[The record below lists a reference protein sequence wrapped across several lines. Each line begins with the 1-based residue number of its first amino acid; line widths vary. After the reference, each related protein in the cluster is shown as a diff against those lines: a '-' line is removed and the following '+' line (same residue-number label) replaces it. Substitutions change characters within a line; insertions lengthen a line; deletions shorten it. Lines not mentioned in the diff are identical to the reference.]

1 MKLTKDNRVLFYL
14 IIIIVIVC
22 LVIKWISDDGLK
34 LFGKVTGC
42 GCGDK
47 YNNKEKKILE
57 NFDNQSYDIND
68 FGVENKNNVS
78 EESKIN
84 NPTTKIYQKKTYQK
98 VNDTAAPN
106 NNIIYPTSDNKS
118 ITQGDETKKQNRIPK
133 RIIQVW
139 KTWSEKSPKMFSNYI
154 ESIKSV
160 NPGYEYI
167 FFKDNQINQF
177 LEKHYPDYYDT
188 FLKLPL
194 NIQKVDFF
202 RYIAIYHYG
211 GFYFDL
217 DVKALQPLDNL
228 LENRCVFP
236 VDEII
241 TKEMCKTERFKKFC
255 DKDMNFLL
263 GQYAFAAAPGD
274 PFIKLMI
281 DKIHSNINSYIHY
294 FIPNSDD
301 YVYKTTGPDF
311 ITNLYSSYKN
321 KDDIKILH
329 YDKRQCFGKYA
340 THDFVGTWK
349 DNNV

>member
-1 MKLTKDNRVLFYL
+1 MKLTKDNRVLLFL
-14 IIIIVIVC
+14 IFIIVVVC
-22 LVIKWISDDGLK
+22 LVIKWVSEDGLK

-42 GCGDK
+42 GCGNK
-47 YNNKEKKILE
+47 YNDKEKKILE
-57 NFDNQSYDIND
+57 NFDDQITYGNKDTSI
-68 FGVENKNNVS
+68 ENKKNVS
-78 EESKIN
+78 EDRILIPSVGLG
-84 NPTTKIYQKKTYQK
+84 TKTK
-98 VNDTAAPN
+98 PN
-106 NNIIYPTSDNKS
+106 NVNTVSVSKTEDGK
-118 ITQGDETKKQNRIPK
+118 NRIPK

-139 KTWSEKSPKMFSNYI
+139 KTWREKSPQMFSSYV
-154 ESIKSV
+154 ESIKKV
-160 NPGYEYI
+160 NPGYEYM

-177 LEKHYPDYYDT
+177 LEQNYPEYYDT

-217 DVKALQPLDNL
+217 DVKGVQPLDNL

-241 TKEMCKTERFKKFC
+241 TKEMCKLERFKKFC
-255 DKDMNFLL
+255 DKDINFLL
-263 GQYAFAAAPGD
+263 GQYAFGAAPGD
-274 PFIKLMI
+274 PFIKLVI
-281 DKIHSNINSYIHY
+281 DKIHMNINSYIHY

-311 ITNLYSSYKN
+311 ITNVYSGYKN

-340 THDFVGTWK
+340 THDYVGTWK
-349 DNNV
+349 DNNI

>member
-1 MKLTKDNRVLFYL
+1 MKLTKDNRVLFSL
-14 IIIIVIVC
+14 IFVIVVVC
-22 LVIKWISDDGLK
+22 LVIKWISEDGLK
-34 LFGKVTGC
+34 IFGKMTGC
-42 GCGDK
+42 GCENK
-47 YNNKEKKILE
+47 YNNKHKQILE
-57 NFDNQSYDIND
+57 NFDNQSYDTTII
-68 FGVENKNNVS
+68 GVENKNNVS
-78 EESKIN
+78 EGDKKN
-84 NPTTKIYQKKTYQK
+84 NYMKKTYQK
-98 VNDTAAPN
+98 VMDTTN
-106 NNIIYPTSDNKS
+106 SS
-118 ITQGDETKKQNRIPK
+118 ILPDSVTDKIVTQGDKSQKQNRIPK

-139 KTWSEKSPKMFSNYI
+139 KTWSDKSPQMFSSYI
-154 ESIKSV
+154 ESIKRV
-160 NPGYEYI
+160 NPEYEYI

-177 LEKHYPDYYDT
+177 LEKNYPDYYDT

-217 DVKALQPLDNL
+217 DVKALQPLDKL

-241 TKEMCKTERFKKFC
+241 TKEMCKLERFTKFC
-255 DKDMNFLL
+255 EKDINFLL
-263 GQYAFAAAPGD
+263 GQYAFGAAPGD
-274 PFIKLMI
+274 PFIKLVI
-281 DKIHSNINSYIHY
+281 DKIHMNINSYIHY

-311 ITNLYSSYKN
+311 ITNVYSGYKN

>member
-1 MKLTKDNRVLFYL
+1 MKLTKDNRVLLFL
-14 IIIIVIVC
+14 IFIIVVVC
-22 LVIKWISDDGLK
+22 LVIKWVSEDGLK

-42 GCGDK
+42 GCGNK
-47 YNNKEKKILE
+47 YNDKQKKILE
-57 NFDNQSYDIND
+57 NFDDQTTYGNKDTGI
-68 FGVENKNNVS
+68 ENKKNVS
-78 EESKIN
+78 EDRILIPSVGLG
-84 NPTTKIYQKKTYQK
+84 TKTK
-98 VNDTAAPN
+98 PN
-106 NNIIYPTSDNKS
+106 NVNTVSVAKTEDGK
-118 ITQGDETKKQNRIPK
+118 NRIPK

-139 KTWSEKSPKMFSNYI
+139 KTWSEKSPQMFSSYV
-154 ESIKSV
+154 ESIKKV
-160 NPGYEYI
+160 NPGYEYM

-177 LEKHYPDYYDT
+177 LEQNYPEYYDT

-217 DVKALQPLDNL
+217 DVKGVQPLDNL

-241 TKEMCKTERFKKFC
+241 TKEMCKLERFKKFC
-255 DKDMNFLL
+255 DKDINFLL
-263 GQYAFAAAPGD
+263 GQYAFGAAPGD
-274 PFIKLMI
+274 PFIKLVI
-281 DKIHSNINSYIHY
+281 DKIHMNINSYIHY

-311 ITNLYSSYKN
+311 ITNVYSGYKN

-340 THDFVGTWK
+340 THDYVGTWK
-349 DNNV
+349 DTNI

>member
-1 MKLTKDNRVLFYL
+1 MKLSKDNKILFSL
-14 IIIIVIVC
+14 IFVIVIIC
-22 LVIKWISDDGLK
+22 LVIKWVSEYGLK
-34 LFGKVTGC
+34 IFGKVTGC
-42 GCGDK
+42 GCGNK
-47 YNNKEKKILE
+47 YNDKEKKILE
-57 NFDNQSYDIND
+57 NFDNQTYDDNTDTGI
-68 FGVENKNNVS
+68 ENKKNIS
-78 EESKIN
+78 ETSNRAI
-84 NPTTKIYQKKTYQK
+84 PTKTYQK
-98 VNDTAAPN
+98 VMDLSTN
-106 NNIIYPTSDNKS
+106 NRMNPVFDKVSV
-118 ITQGDETKKQNRIPK
+118 TKGEEKLNRIPK

-139 KTWSEKSPKMFSNYI
+139 KTWSEKSPQMFSNYI
-154 ESIKSV
+154 ESIKKV
-160 NPGYEYI
+160 NPGYEYM

-177 LEKHYPDYYDT
+177 LEQNYPEYYDT

-217 DVKALQPLDNL
+217 DVKGVQPLDNL

-241 TKEMCKTERFKKFC
+241 TKEMCKLERFKKFC
-255 DKDMNFLL
+255 DKDINFLL
-263 GQYAFAAAPGD
+263 GQYAFGAAPGD
-274 PFIKLMI
+274 PFIKLVI
-281 DKIHSNINSYIHY
+281 DKIHMNINNYIHY

-311 ITNLYSSYKN
+311 ITNVYSSYKN

-340 THDFVGTWK
+340 THDYVGTWK
-349 DNNV
+349 DTNI

>member
-1 MKLTKDNRVLFYL
+1 MKLTKENKILFSL
-14 IIIIVIVC
+14 IFVIVIIC
-22 LVIKWISDDGLK
+22 LVIKWISEDGLK

-42 GCGDK
+42 GCGNK
-47 YNNKEKKILE
+47 YSEKEKKILE
-57 NFDNQSYDIND
+57 NFDNQVYDINANK
-68 FGVENKNNVS
+68 GVENKKKMSEDRILVPNVVVGKGIDIKS
-78 EESKIN
+78 DTKTEQKNKNESSSSSLSKN
-84 NPTTKIYQKKTYQK
+84 
-98 VNDTAAPN
+98 
-106 NNIIYPTSDNKS
+106 
-118 ITQGDETKKQNRIPK
+118 GDGKNRIPK

-160 NPGYEYI
+160 NPGYEYM
-167 FFKDNQINQF
+167 FFKDNEINKF
-177 LEKHYPDYYDT
+177 LEKNYPEYYDT

-228 LENRCVFP
+228 LDNNCVFP

-241 TKEMCKTERFKKFC
+241 TKEMCKSKRFEKFC
-255 DKDMNFLL
+255 EKDMNFLL
-263 GQYAFAAAPGD
+263 GQYAFGAAPGD
-274 PFIKLMI
+274 PFIKLVI
-281 DKIHSNINSYIHY
+281 DKIHMNIHNYIHY

-311 ITNLYSSYKN
+311 ITNLYSTYKK

-340 THDFVGTWK
+340 THDYVGTWK
-349 DNNV
+349 GSNI

>member
-1 MKLTKDNRVLFYL
+1 MKLTKENKILFYL
-14 IIIIVIVC
+14 IFVIIIIC

-42 GCGDK
+42 GCGNK
-47 YNNKEKKILE
+47 YSDKEKKILE
-57 NFDNQSYDIND
+57 NFDNQTYDITD
-68 FGVENKNNVS
+68 TGVKNKKNVS
-78 EESKIN
+78 EDRILIPSVNNGTKPEQNNKNSSSSSLSKN
-84 NPTTKIYQKKTYQK
+84 E
-98 VNDTAAPN
+98 DG
-106 NNIIYPTSDNKS
+106 NK
-118 ITQGDETKKQNRIPK
+118 RIPK

-139 KTWSEKSPKMFSNYI
+139 KTWSEKSPQMFSSYI

-160 NPGYEYI
+160 NPEYEYM
-167 FFKDNQINQF
+167 FFKDNEINKF
-177 LEKHYPDYYDT
+177 LEQNYPEYYDT

-228 LENRCVFP
+228 LDNNCVFP

-241 TKEMCKTERFKKFC
+241 TKDMCKMKRFAKFC
-255 DKDMNFLL
+255 EKDMNFLL
-263 GQYAFAAAPGD
+263 GQYAFGAAPGD
-274 PFIKLMI
+274 PFIKLVI
-281 DKIHSNINSYIHY
+281 DKIHMNIHNYIHY

-311 ITNLYSSYKN
+311 ITNLYSTYKK
-321 KDDIKILH
+321 KDDIKILY

-340 THDFVGTWK
+340 THDYVGTWK
-349 DNNV
+349 GSNI

>member
-1 MKLTKDNRVLFYL
+1 MKLSKDNQVLFTL
-14 IIIIVIVC
+14 VFVIVVVC
-22 LVIKWISDDGLK
+22 LVIKWISGDGLK

-47 YNNKEKKILE
+47 YSDKEKKILE
-57 NFDNQSYDIND
+57 NFDNQAAATAY
-68 FGVENKNNVS
+68 ENSASDKGAANQKKVS
-78 EESKIN
+78 EKDRILVPNGVGMGIDRNSGSKN
-84 NPTTKIYQKKTYQK
+84 GSVKTDGNGLGK
-98 VNDTAAPN
+98 N
-106 NNIIYPTSDNKS
+106 
-118 ITQGDETKKQNRIPK
+118 GDGKNRIPK

-139 KTWSEKSPKMFSNYI
+139 KTWSEKSPQMFSNYI

-177 LEKHYPDYYDT
+177 LEKNYPQYYDT

-228 LENRCVFP
+228 LDNNCVFP

-241 TKEMCKTERFKKFC
+241 TKEMCKSKRFEKFC
-255 DKDMNFLL
+255 EKDMNFLL
-263 GQYAFAAAPGD
+263 GQYAFGAAPGD
-274 PFIKLMI
+274 PFIKLVI
-281 DKIHSNINSYIHY
+281 DKIHMNIHNYIHY

-311 ITNLYSSYKN
+311 ITNLYSTYKK
-321 KDDIKILH
+321 KDDIKILY

-340 THDFVGTWK
+340 THDYVGTWK
-349 DNNV
+349 GSNV

>member
-1 MKLTKDNRVLFYL
+1 MKLTKENKILFSL
-14 IIIIVIVC
+14 IFVIVIIC
-22 LVIKWISDDGLK
+22 LVIKWISEDGLK

-42 GCGDK
+42 GCGNK
-47 YNNKEKKILE
+47 YSEKEKKILE
-57 NFDNQSYDIND
+57 NFDNQVYDINANK
-68 FGVENKNNVS
+68 GVENKKKMSEDRILVPNVVVGKGIDIKS
-78 EESKIN
+78 DTKTEQKNKNESSSSSSLSKN
-84 NPTTKIYQKKTYQK
+84 
-98 VNDTAAPN
+98 
-106 NNIIYPTSDNKS
+106 
-118 ITQGDETKKQNRIPK
+118 GDGKNRIPK

-160 NPGYEYI
+160 NPGYEYM
-167 FFKDNQINQF
+167 FFKDNEINKF
-177 LEKHYPDYYDT
+177 LEKNYPEYYDT

-228 LENRCVFP
+228 LDNNCVFP

-241 TKEMCKTERFKKFC
+241 TKEMCKSKRFEKFC
-255 DKDMNFLL
+255 EKDMNFLL
-263 GQYAFAAAPGD
+263 GQYAFGAAPGD
-274 PFIKLMI
+274 PFIKLVI
-281 DKIHSNINSYIHY
+281 DKIHMNIHNYIHY

-311 ITNLYSSYKN
+311 ITNLYSTYKK

-340 THDFVGTWK
+340 THDYVGTWK
-349 DNNV
+349 GSNI

>member
-1 MKLTKDNRVLFYL
+1 MKLTKDNRVLFFL
-14 IIIIVIVC
+14 IFIIVVIC
-22 LVIKWISDDGLK
+22 LVIKWITEDGLK

-47 YNNKEKKILE
+47 YTDKQKKILE
-57 NFDNQSYDIND
+57 KFDNQTYDIAD
-68 FGVENKNNVS
+68 FGVENKNQV
-78 EESKIN
+78 
-84 NPTTKIYQKKTYQK
+84 KTYQK
-98 VNDTAAPN
+98 VMDTTSN
-106 NNIIYPTSDNKS
+106 RIIPDF
-118 ITQGDETKKQNRIPK
+118 DKKTDSKVENPKIPK

-139 KTWSEKSPKMFSNYI
+139 KTWSDKSPQMFSSYI

-160 NPGYEYI
+160 NPGYEYM

-177 LEKHYPDYYDT
+177 LEKNYPEYYET

-241 TKEMCKTERFKKFC
+241 TKSMCKLKRFESFC
-255 DKDMNFLL
+255 EKDMNFLL
-263 GQYAFAAAPGD
+263 GQYAFGAAAGD
-274 PFIKLMI
+274 PFIKLVI

-311 ITNLYSSYKN
+311 ITNLYSTYKK
-321 KDDIKILH
+321 KDDIKILY

-340 THDFVGTWK
+340 THDYVGTWK

>member
-1 MKLTKDNRVLFYL
+1 MKLTKDNRVLFFL
-14 IIIIVIVC
+14 IFIIVVIC
-22 LVIKWISDDGLK
+22 LVIKWINDDGLK

-42 GCGDK
+42 GCGEKYTDK
-47 YNNKEKKILE
+47 QKKILE
-57 NFDNQSYDIND
+57 NFDDQSYDTKNV
-68 FGVENKNNVS
+68 GVENKNLV
-78 EESKIN
+78 
-84 NPTTKIYQKKTYQK
+84 KTYQK
-98 VNDTAAPN
+98 VMDTTSN
-106 NNIIYPTSDNKS
+106 RIIPDFDIKTDSKGEKP
-118 ITQGDETKKQNRIPK
+118 QIPK

-139 KTWSEKSPKMFSNYI
+139 KTWSEKSPQMFSSYI

-160 NPGYEYI
+160 NPGYEYM

-177 LEKHYPDYYDT
+177 LEKNYPDYYDT

-241 TKEMCKTERFKKFC
+241 TKNMCKLERFKKFC

-263 GQYAFAAAPGD
+263 GQYAFGAAAGD
-274 PFIKLMI
+274 PFIKLVI
-281 DKIHSNINSYIHY
+281 DKIHSNINAYIHY

-311 ITNLYSSYKN
+311 ITNLYSTYKK
-321 KDDIKILH
+321 KDDIKILY

>member
-1 MKLTKDNRVLFYL
+1 MKLTKDNRVLFFL
-14 IIIIVIVC
+14 IFIIVIVC
-22 LVIKWISDDGLK
+22 LVIKWITDDGLK

-42 GCGDK
+42 GCGNK
-47 YNNKEKKILE
+47 YNEKEKKILE

-68 FGVENKNNVS
+68 FGVEKKNNVS
-78 EESKIN
+78 EGDKKN
-84 NPTTKIYQKKTYQK
+84 NSMTKTYQK
-98 VNDTAAPN
+98 VIDTT
-106 NNIIYPTSDNKS
+106 TSNSILPDSVASSVNK
-118 ITQGDETKKQNRIPK
+118 IVTKKNETQKNRIPK

-139 KTWSEKSPKMFSNYI
+139 KTWSEKSPQMFSSYI
-154 ESIKSV
+154 ESIKTV

-177 LEKHYPDYYDT
+177 LEQNYPDYYDT

-228 LENRCVFP
+228 LDNNCVFP

-255 DKDMNFLL
+255 DKDINFLL
-263 GQYAFAAAPGD
+263 GQYAFGAAPGD
-274 PFIKLMI
+274 PFIKLVI
-281 DKIHSNINSYIHY
+281 DKIHSNINAYIHY

-311 ITNLYSSYKN
+311 ITNIYSTYKN

>member
-1 MKLTKDNRVLFYL
+1 MKLTKDNRVLLFL
-14 IIIIVIVC
+14 IFIIVVVC
-22 LVIKWISDDGLK
+22 LVIKWVSEDGLK
-34 LFGKVTGC
+34 LFGRVTGC
-42 GCGDK
+42 GCGNK
-47 YNNKEKKILE
+47 YNDKEKKILE
-57 NFDNQSYDIND
+57 NFDNQTTYGNKDTGI
-68 FGVENKNNVS
+68 ENKKNVS
-78 EESKIN
+78 EDRILIPSVGLG
-84 NPTTKIYQKKTYQK
+84 TKTK
-98 VNDTAAPN
+98 PN
-106 NNIIYPTSDNKS
+106 NVNTVSVAKTEDGK
-118 ITQGDETKKQNRIPK
+118 NRIPK

-139 KTWSEKSPKMFSNYI
+139 KTWSEKSPQMFSSYV
-154 ESIKSV
+154 ESIKKV
-160 NPGYEYI
+160 NPGYEYM
-167 FFKDNQINQF
+167 FFKDNQINLF
-177 LEKHYPDYYDT
+177 LEQNYPEYYDT

-241 TKEMCKTERFKKFC
+241 TKEMCKLERFKKFC
-255 DKDMNFLL
+255 DKDINFLL
-263 GQYAFAAAPGD
+263 GQYAFGAAPGD
-274 PFIKLMI
+274 PFIKLVI
-281 DKIHSNINSYIHY
+281 DKIHMNINSYIHY

-311 ITNLYSSYKN
+311 ITNVYSGYKN

-340 THDFVGTWK
+340 THDYVGTWK

>member
-1 MKLTKDNRVLFYL
+1 MKLTKDNRVLLFL
-14 IIIIVIVC
+14 IFIIVVVC
-22 LVIKWISDDGLK
+22 LVIKWVSEDGLK
-34 LFGKVTGC
+34 LFGRVTGC
-42 GCGDK
+42 GCGNK
-47 YNNKEKKILE
+47 YNDKQKKILE
-57 NFDNQSYDIND
+57 NFDDQTTYGNKDTGI
-68 FGVENKNNVS
+68 ENKKNVS
-78 EESKIN
+78 EDRILIPSVGLG
-84 NPTTKIYQKKTYQK
+84 TKTK
-98 VNDTAAPN
+98 PN
-106 NNIIYPTSDNKS
+106 NVNTVSVAKTEDGK
-118 ITQGDETKKQNRIPK
+118 NRIPK

-139 KTWSEKSPKMFSNYI
+139 KTWSEKSPQMFSSYV
-154 ESIKSV
+154 ESIKKV
-160 NPGYEYI
+160 NPGYEYM

-177 LEKHYPDYYDT
+177 LEQNYPEYYDT

-217 DVKALQPLDNL
+217 DVKGVQPLDNL

-241 TKEMCKTERFKKFC
+241 TKEMCKLERFKKFC
-255 DKDMNFLL
+255 DKDINFLL
-263 GQYAFAAAPGD
+263 GQYAFGAAPGD
-274 PFIKLMI
+274 PFIKLVI
-281 DKIHSNINSYIHY
+281 DKIHMNINSYIHY

-311 ITNLYSSYKN
+311 ITNVYSGYKN

-340 THDFVGTWK
+340 THDYVGTWK

>member
-1 MKLTKDNRVLFYL
+1 MKLTKDNRVLLFL
-14 IIIIVIVC
+14 IFIIVVVC
-22 LVIKWISDDGLK
+22 LVIKWVSEDGLK

-42 GCGDK
+42 GCGNK
-47 YNNKEKKILE
+47 YNDKQKKILE
-57 NFDNQSYDIND
+57 NFDDQTTYGNKDTGI
-68 FGVENKNNVS
+68 ENKKNVS
-78 EESKIN
+78 EDRILIPSVGLG
-84 NPTTKIYQKKTYQK
+84 TKTK
-98 VNDTAAPN
+98 PN
-106 NNIIYPTSDNKS
+106 NVNTVSVAKTEDGK
-118 ITQGDETKKQNRIPK
+118 NRIPK

-139 KTWSEKSPKMFSNYI
+139 KTWSEKSPQMFSSYI
-154 ESIKSV
+154 ESIKKV
-160 NPGYEYI
+160 NPGYEYM

-177 LEKHYPDYYDT
+177 LEQNYPEYYDT

-217 DVKALQPLDNL
+217 DVKGVQPLDNL

-241 TKEMCKTERFKKFC
+241 TKEMCKLERFKKFC
-255 DKDMNFLL
+255 DKDINFLL
-263 GQYAFAAAPGD
+263 GQYAFGAAPGD
-274 PFIKLMI
+274 PFIKLVI
-281 DKIHSNINSYIHY
+281 DKIHMNINSYIHY

-311 ITNLYSSYKN
+311 ITNVYSGYKN
-321 KDDIKILH
+321 KEDIKILH

-340 THDFVGTWK
+340 THDYVGTWK
-349 DNNV
+349 DTNI

>member
-1 MKLTKDNRVLFYL
+1 MKLTKDNLVLFSL
-14 IIIIVIVC
+14 IFIIVVVC
-22 LVIKWISDDGLK
+22 LVIKWVSEDGLK

-47 YNNKEKKILE
+47 YNDKEKKILE
-57 NFDNQSYDIND
+57 NFDNQTYAIND
-68 FGVENKNNVS
+68 FGVENKNNIS
-78 EESKIN
+78 GGSNMI
-84 NPTTKIYQKKTYQK
+84 KKNQK
-98 VNDTAAPN
+98 VVDT
-106 NNIIYPTSDNKS
+106 TSSNSNPLNPVFDKS
-118 ITQGDETKKQNRIPK
+118 LVTKGDETQKNRIPK

-139 KTWSEKSPKMFSNYI
+139 KTWSEKSPQMFSSYI

-160 NPGYEYI
+160 NPGYEYM

-177 LEKHYPDYYDT
+177 LEQNYPDYYDT

-228 LENRCVFP
+228 LENHCVFP

-241 TKEMCKTERFKKFC
+241 TKSMCKMKRFESFC
-255 DKDMNFLL
+255 DKDINFLL
-263 GQYAFAAAPGD
+263 GQYAFGAAPGD
-274 PFIKLMI
+274 PFIKLII
-281 DKIHSNINSYIHY
+281 DKIHSNVNSYIHY

-311 ITNLYSSYKN
+311 ITNLYSTYKN
-321 KDDIKILH
+321 KDNIKILY

-340 THDFVGTWK
+340 THDYVGTWK